1 MHATTCVHIE
11 DSIQNEIGYMQKD
24 KYDIFGV
31 LILLE
36 TKNRI
41 MESYSVESEGGVV
54 LVRVS
59 IPAQTS

>member
-1 MHATTCVHIE
+1 
-11 DSIQNEIGYMQKD
+11 MQKD

-41 MESYSVESEGGVV
+41 MESYSVESEGGV
-54 LVRVS
+54 S
-59 IPAQTS
+59 